1 VWRLMSY
8 IKNTKEYYDRF
19 EKEFTIPEGF
29 LEDMPKITFVDQSK
43 DFEDDDCGDSC
54 KI

>member
-1 VWRLMSY
+1 MSY
-8 IKNTKEYYDRF
+8 IKNTKEYDEMF
-19 EKEFTIPEGF
+19 ILPDGI
-29 LEDMPKITFVDQSK
+29 LEDLPKAEFIDESK